1 MIDSKILHIT
11 YKSGFKGTFAAV
23 VHTPSGTNF
32 HLTLAAL
39 SFFLCVLVMTFC
51 TSMLGFKG
59 IVV

>member
-32 HLTLAAL
+32 HLKPAAL
-39 SFFLCVLVMTFC
+39 FYLCVLVMTFC

-59 IVV
+59 IVM

>member
-11 YKSGFKGTFAAV
+11 YKSGFKGTFA
-23 VHTPSGTNF
+23 VHTPSSMNF

-39 SFFLCVLVMTFC
+39 SFFLCVLVMTLC